1 MEQPQLAKNR
11 IHLPSITEHM
21 KEEVARMYKELTD
34 DELIEENKRIF
45 ERNKRKEDK
54 MADTGAYEKPKHR
67 LVY

>member
-1 MEQPQLAKNR
+1 MEKAKSVQNR
-11 IHLPSITEHM
+11 IELPSITEHI
-21 KEEVARMYKELTD
+21 KDEIDRMYKELTD